1 MAKIKA
7 RECQNV
13 EYKSSW
19 HDEYLKW
26 ICGFANAQG
35 AVMYFGVDDDHEV
48 VGLEN
53 VDRLMEDIPNKI
65 VTTMGI
71 VVDVNLHE
79 QDGLEYIEVYVE
91 PSNIPIN
98 YRGKYYYRS
107 GSTMQELRGPALQQ
121 FVLKKMGRSWDDVT
135 NDRAT
140 IDDLDKS
147 AIDYFLRKGYENGR
161 ISDEERSLPVET
173 LLQNLDLINEEGK
186 LKNAALLLFAK
197 RPQRYFTSVRF
208 NIGRFSGSE
217 SNLITQDVIEGNI
230 IQMADR
236 VMEILKSKYLTMPI
250 TFKGMNRIEKLEV
263 PEEALREILYNAII
277 HKDYTG
283 VHIQMRVWDDY
294 CEVWNEGDLP
304 VGFTP
309 ETLLGQHASRPRNR
323 NIANAFFKAG
333 FIDAWGRGYK
343 KIREG
348 FEGAGLPMPKIESA
362 FGGVRV
368 TFQRNNVNVSKT
380 AAEIIYERQ
389 IPSDKDLSQALSPV
403 LSPVCPQLTDSLLS
417 KIGAVIAALIQ
428 ENGSISELM
437 EHAGEKNKNRF
448 RQNVLNPLVITGLIE
463 LTIPDIP
470 NSPKQ
475 KYALTEKG
483 KALIQT

>member
-1 MAKIKA
+1 MAKMKPK
-7 RECQNV
+7 ECQNV
-13 EYKSSW
+13 EYKESW
-19 HDEYLKW
+19 HDKYLAW

-35 AVMYFGVDDDHEV
+35 AVMYFGVNDEHEII
-48 VGLEN
+48 GLDN

-79 QDGLEYIEVYVE
+79 QDGLEYIEVEIE

-98 YRGKYYYRS
+98 YKGKYYYRS

-121 FVLKKMGRSWDDVT
+121 FILKKMGRSWDDIPHEG
-135 NDRAT
+135 AT
-140 IDDLDKS
+140 INDLDQA

-161 ISDEERSLPVET
+161 ITNEERNMPIEM

-197 RPQRYFTSVRF
+197 RPQKYFTSVRF
-208 NIGRFSGSE
+208 QIGRFGVDE
-217 SNLITQDVIEGNI
+217 ADLMFQDVVEGNI

-236 VMEILKSKYLTMPI
+236 VVDLLKAKYLIMPI

-283 VHIQMRVWDDY
+283 VHIQMRVWNDHI
-294 CEVWNEGDLP
+294 EVWNDGELP
-304 VGFTP
+304 AGYTL
-309 ETLLGQHASRPRNR
+309 ETLLGQHSSRPRNK

-348 FEGAGLPMPKIESA
+348 FEGAGLPMPEVEN
-362 FGGVRV
+362 FCGGVRV
-368 TFQRNNVNVSKT
+368 SFKRRNVNLEHQDVLGYTDYILASQLT
-380 AAEIIYERQ
+380 ERQ
-389 IPSDKDLSQALSPV
+389 RRIVDRLVETGQWNAL
-403 LSPVCPQLTDSLLS
+403 
-417 KIGAVIAALIQ
+417 
-428 ENGSISELM
+428 E
-437 EHAGEKNKNRF
+437 
-448 RQNVLNPLVITGLIE
+448 NVLENVLETSATLATLFGVDARTIRRDLNALQSKGVIRRDGPDRGGRRVILKKIE
-463 LTIPDIP
+463 P
-470 NSPKQ
+470 
-475 KYALTEKG
+475 
-483 KALIQT
+483 

>member
-1 MAKIKA
+1 MAKIQA
-7 RECQNV
+7 RESQNV

-71 VVDVNLHE
+71 VVDVNLLE
-79 QDGLEYIEVYVE
+79 QDGLEYIEVVIE

-135 NDRAT
+135 NDRAK
-140 IDDLDKS
+140 IDDIDRD
-147 AIDYFLRKGYENGR
+147 AIDYFLRKGIDAQR
-161 ISDEERSLPVET
+161 IPEDQRNSSTVDVLSSLGLV
-173 LLQNLDLINEEGK
+173 DDDGG
-186 LKNAALLLFAK
+186 LKNAAILLFGK
-197 RPQRYFTSVRF
+197 KPQKFFPSAQF
-208 NIGRFSGSE
+208 KIGRFGRDE
-217 SNLITQDVIEGNI
+217 ADLMFQDVIEGNI

-236 VMEILKSKYLTMPI
+236 VMDILQAKYLVSPVR
-250 TFKGMNRIEKLEV
+250 FEGMQRYEKLEI
-263 PEEALREILYNAII
+263 PKEAMREILYNAIA

-283 VHIQMRVWDDY
+283 PDIQMHVYDDHL
-294 CEVWNEGDLP
+294 EIWNEGELP
-304 VGFTP
+304 MGYSQ
-309 ETLLGQHASRPRNR
+309 ETLYGNHSSKPRNL

-333 FIDAWGRGYK
+333 FIDTWGRGYK

-348 FEGAGLPMPKIESA
+348 FEPAGIPMPKVEN
-362 FGGVRV
+362 FCGGVQV
-368 TFQRNNVNVSKT
+368 T
-380 AAEIIYERQ
+380 IERTQ
-389 IPSDKDLSQALSPV
+389 FMKMLNSGKNGGRDSSDIPV
-403 LSPVCPQLTDSLLS
+403 
-417 KIGAVIAALIQ
+417 
-428 ENGSISELM
+428 
-437 EHAGEKNKNRF
+437 
-448 RQNVLNPLVITGLIE
+448 IE
-463 LTIPDIP
+463 LTERQQVIIELISADPTL
-470 NSPKQ
+470 S
-475 KYALTEKG
+475 A
-483 KALIQT
+483 KALSEKMSEKMSEKSSVNERTIERDIAKLKKLDYLRRIGGKKDGHWEVNIPLNSVVEIV